1 MCIYVKFI
9 PIYVFMQRFHY
20 FFSLEVVCLSRLL
33 LANKFYM
40 FLPAGSRDQRCISI
54 SHSLSVLCFICCV
67 CGVSV

>member
-33 LANKFYM
+33 LANKFYICFSPLVHGTNVASQ
-40 FLPAGSRDQRCISI
+40 FLILSQYCVLFVVCAG
-54 SHSLSVLCFICCV
+54 
-67 CGVSV
+67 